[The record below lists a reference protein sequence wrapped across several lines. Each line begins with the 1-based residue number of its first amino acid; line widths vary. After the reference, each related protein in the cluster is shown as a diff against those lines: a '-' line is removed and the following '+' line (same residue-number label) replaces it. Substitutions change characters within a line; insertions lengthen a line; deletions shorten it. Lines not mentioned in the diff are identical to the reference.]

1 MKKATKITL
10 IVVALLIMILLPSSC
25 SNGIGEAL
33 FHRAPSSVSA
43 SAPTL
48 ASTEEPAPTPEPEP
62 TPEPTP
68 TPTPEPELAS
78 GMALTVDG
86 KVQESGTVLR
96 FDVECMSLD
105 EAADA
110 LGIEV
115 NTDGDSVYF
124 TWRKRN
130 VALSI
135 DGTQIS
141 YGEKTA
147 ELETA
152 PFRYHGAVW
161 VPVRSFC
168 DALEISV
175 FLDEENAHLY
185 CTPGAGDWALAEG
198 YKVPVLM
205 YHGVNDYAWTMPSL
219 FVTPAEMEEQIV
231 YLLDNGWEPIWF
243 EDLEHVEDYTKPII
257 LTFDDG
263 YVCNYNILFPLL
275 QKYNVKATFF
285 IITNY
290 LSRPEGSGYS
300 NLEQYLT
307 WDNLRE
313 MDASGLCSIQSHTEE
328 HLDMGIL
335 GEPSTHRELEGSK
348 LMLVRQIGKEP
359 FVVSYPEGKATDLT
373 YSVTRE
379 TYRFG
384 VKMSGPTYVTGDD
397 PVIIWRIFIPRGT
410 SIATY
415 ENLINQ

>member
-1 MKKATKITL
+1 VDGKQLASGTVIK
-10 IVVALLIMILLPSSC
+10 
-25 SNGIGEAL
+25 NGVEYMRLAEAAEAL
-33 FHRAPSSVSA
+33 GLELKEEDGVVSFVWRRKDVRF
-43 SAPTL
+43 TL
-48 ASTEEPAPTPEPEP
+48 GEGGFQYGDRSLTLEPAPAAYQREP
-62 TPEPTP
+62 
-68 TPTPEPELAS
+68 
-78 GMALTVDG
+78 
-86 KVQESGTVLR
+86 
-96 FDVECMSLD
+96 
-105 EAADA
+105 
-110 LGIEV
+110 
-115 NTDGDSVYF
+115 
-124 TWRKRN
+124 
-130 VALSI
+130 
-135 DGTQIS
+135 
-141 YGEKTA
+141 
-147 ELETA
+147 
-152 PFRYHGAVW
+152 W
-161 VPVRSFC
+161 VPVQAFC

-175 FLDEENAHLY
+175 FLDEEEQHLY
-185 CTPGAGDWALAEG
+185 CTPGAGDWALPEG

-219 FVTPAEMEEQIV
+219 FVTPAEMEEQLV
-231 YLLDNGWEPIWF
+231 YLLDEGWDPIWF
-243 EDLEHVEDYTKPII
+243 EDLEHVEEYDKPII

-335 GEPSTHRELEGSK
+335 GEASTHRELEGSK

-359 FVVSYPEGKATDLT
+359 FVVSYPEGKATELT

-384 VKMSGPTYVTGDD
+384 VKMSGPTFVTGSDD
-397 PVIIWRIFIPRGT
+397 PVILWRIFIPRGT
-410 SIATY
+410 SITTY
-415 ENLINQ
+415 EKLINQ